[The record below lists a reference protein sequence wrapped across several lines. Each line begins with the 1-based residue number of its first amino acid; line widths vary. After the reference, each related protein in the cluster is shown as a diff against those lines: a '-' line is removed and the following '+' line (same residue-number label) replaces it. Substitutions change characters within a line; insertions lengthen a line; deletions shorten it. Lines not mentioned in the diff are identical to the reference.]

1 RMSAR
6 LDVLALGRPMA
17 VNLGVGYKRTVSA
30 VLVVV
35 AILVSVST
43 ALVCPGTFFGLLF
56 ASLAHALTGSAL
68 PRPLLPAAVVRALL
82 RLVGGQTVLERLF
95 AFDTALSVIIE
106 FVGGIAFIA
115 FIIRR
120 GAR

>member
-1 RMSAR
+1 M
-6 LDVLALGRPMA
+6 
-17 VNLGVGYKRTVSA
+17 
-30 VLVVV
+30 V

-43 ALVCPGTFFGLLF
+43 ALVGPVTFFGLLV
-56 ASLAHALTGSAL
+56 ASLAHVLVGSARHRHL
-68 PRPLLPAAVVRALL
+68 VPAAVLL
-82 RLVGGQTVLERLF
+82 AVICLVGGQTILERLF